1 MESSI
6 AVFLTGRAAS
16 EPPPTM
22 EGYSRRGG
30 VRAAAWQCQPCCRR
44 LQVPVAA
51 RAGMAVALHTWVSH

>member
-22 EGYSRRGG
+22 EVYSRRGG
-30 VRAAAWQCQPCCRR
+30 VSVVAWQCQPRCRR

-51 RAGMAVALHTWVSH
+51 CAGMAVALRTWVSH